1 MSLKVERGRTL
12 ARTQA
17 LQILFQ
23 AEALDKP
30 VEEVIDGDYLVTK
43 GPLLDYARTLA
54 LGCYEQ
60 LDRID
65 DALHAVSENWSLYR
79 MPSADRNLLRI
90 AVYEMR
96 FLSEDPVEDAV
107 VINEAV
113 EVAKAFGTDESARF
127 VNGVLGRIA
136 RADTLPGLDE
146 DEDADEAADDGADAK
161 ASADAAATEPVD
173 AVDGPRPAAAQ
184 EANHV

>member
-12 ARTQA
+12 ARSQA

-30 VEEVIDGDYLVTK
+30 VDEVLAGDYLLSK
-43 GPLLDYARTLA
+43 GPLNPYAEVLA
-54 LGCYEQ
+54 RGCYEN

-65 DALHAVSENWSLYR
+65 DVLHEVSDNWSLYR

-96 FLSEDPVEDAV
+96 LQTDDPIDDAV

-113 EVAKAFGTDESARF
+113 EVAKAYGTDESSRF

-136 RADTLPGLDE
+136 RQKDLLTDTDEQPG
-146 DEDADEAADDGADAK
+146 EAQTPEGQPD
-161 ASADAAATEPVD
+161 TEHH
-173 AVDGPRPAAAQ
+173 G
-184 EANHV
+184 